1 MQGTQVSTGSTRRR
15 VIAAAVTGVLALTGV
30 TVLGVAG
37 LQRPSERTRAA
48 TTVPVQE
55 PAADPAPVGPAK
67 AASPNVTAPVL
78 SSSEPLTIAIPAIGV
93 RSKIQRLGLTAQG
106 TLEVPAPGPHYDEVG
121 WYKHSP
127 TPGAFGPSVVA
138 GHADSAAGPSVFFR
152 LAEVRAGDTVRVTRA
167 DGSVA
172 IFEVDSVRNFRKAR
186 FPTRLV
192 YGNTDHAALRLITC
206 GGPLDD
212 RGHYRDNVVV
222 LASLV
227 GSVDA

>member
-1 MQGTQVSTGSTRRR
+1 MQGAHARTGGARRR

-30 TVLGVAG
+30 TVLGVAA
-37 LQRPSERTRAA
+37 LQRPSERMPAA
-48 TTVPVQE
+48 TNSPAHK
-55 PAADPAPVGPAK
+55 PAADPAPVRPAK
-67 AASPNVTAPVL
+67 AASSNVTGPVL
-78 SSSEPLTIAIPAIGV
+78 SSSEPLAIAIPSIGV
-93 RSKIQRLGLTAQG
+93 RSKMQRLGLTSEG

-121 WYKHSP
+121 WYQHSP

-138 GHADSAAGPSVFFR
+138 GHADSASGPSVFFR
-152 LAEVRAGDTVRVTRA
+152 LAKVRAGDEVRVTRA